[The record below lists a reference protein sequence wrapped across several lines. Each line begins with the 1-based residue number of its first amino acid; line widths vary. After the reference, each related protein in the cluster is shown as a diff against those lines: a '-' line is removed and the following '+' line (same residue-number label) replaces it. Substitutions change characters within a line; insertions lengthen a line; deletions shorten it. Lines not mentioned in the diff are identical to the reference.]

1 MIDYNISKYIDTD
14 EPNAEPNIDST
25 EALNAVDITDNAE
38 TPNAEGADITNN
50 PEGIDDTLNNDEAT
64 ENDTEVQN
72 TKEYKVPDILG
83 NNKLGYNIWDT
94 IVKGV

>member
-38 TPNAEGADITNN
+38 APNADINDDIIPDNN
-50 PEGIDDTLNNDEAT
+50 EAETTEAEGIDISDA
-64 ENDTEVQN
+64 N
-72 TKEYKVPDILG
+72 TKHNTKVPDILG

>member
-14 EPNAEPNIDST
+14 EPNAEPNTIDST

-38 TPNAEGADITNN
+38 IPNTEGT
-50 PEGIDDTLNNDEAT
+50 DDTLNNDEAT

-72 TKEYKVPDILG
+72 TKEYKVSNAKVPDILG